1 MDSFELIINLAIIGL
16 LIPTIIYA
24 YRLNKSLTILRQNQN
39 SLAKLVEALNDA
51 THKAENSIPKLKSVT
66 EHSSEDLKEVVDSA
80 KSIKDDLLFI
90 NERADNLADRLET
103 VIRDGRNIKETPSP
117 VRENITPIEK
127 KSFFGREHKKNFST
141 SEDIADS
148 RSEAEMELLKALR
161 AIK

>member
-1 MDSFELIINLAIIGL
+1 MFLFSCHEKKEN
-16 LIPTIIYA
+16 T
-24 YRLNKSLTILRQNQN
+24 NKQITL
-39 SLAKLVEALNDA
+39 
-51 THKAENSIPKLKSVT
+51 
-66 EHSSEDLKEVVDSA
+66 EDLSEWNEKQYSLSSRKIRHAIDSLR
-80 KSIKDDLLFI
+80 LLTSGMYADKYTRAYYAARSPFLWIDRFGI